1 MKVSEDKLLDYLD
14 GLLNKEESQA
24 IALAIETDT
33 ETANAFNA
41 LKTGKELA
49 ETAHIYDVMT
59 APDPSQKLKR
69 NKNLSSQKKSWLNW
83 IKFTPNM
90 IPVVSACMVVAFIG
104 GSQFKNIANLYMP
117 EPEDEYAEDINKKSE
132 KRIEEYDVAQNFV
145 ALKNRTRSVSIDEFE
160 QWSIANDIAVNIR
173 FRVNSQSEWENII
186 NGQNLN
192 EGEEL
197 EINIQSM
204 KKKYIN
210 VELQIQNKEDSIAII
225 ENLLLTPGNL
235 IKKSFRVDSDK
246 EEFKIIFYSRE
257 ENKEDFEKIG
267 IFTFNINN

>member
-24 IALAIETDT
+24 IAMAIETDK

-69 NKNLSSQKKSWLNW
+69 NKNLSSQKKSWFNW

-104 GSQFKNIANLYMP
+104 GLQFKNIENVNIP
-117 EPEDEYAEDINKKSE
+117 TPDEEHAEKIIKNFIKEE
-132 KRIEEYDVAQNFV
+132 KEFEVAINFV
-145 ALKNRTRSVSIDEFE
+145 PLKNITRSISLNEFE
-160 QWSIANDIAVNIR
+160 QWSIANNIAVNIR
-173 FRVNSQSEWENII
+173 SRVNSQSEWENII

-204 KKKYIN
+204 KN
-210 VELQIQNKEDSIAII
+210 R
-225 ENLLLTPGNL
+225 
-235 IKKSFRVDSDK
+235 KSLNADL
-246 EEFKIIFYSRE
+246 
-257 ENKEDFEKIG
+257 
-267 IFTFNINN
+267 

>member
-33 ETANAFNA
+33 ETAKEFNA
-41 LKTGKELA
+41 LRRGKELA

-59 APDPSQKLKR
+59 APDPSQNFKR
-69 NKNLSSQKKSWLNW
+69 ERNLSREKSSWFSW
-83 IKFTPNM
+83 IKLTPNM
-90 IPVVSACMVVAFIG
+90 LPALSACMVVAFIG

-117 EPEDEYAEDINKKSE
+117 EPEDEYAEDINNKSE

-145 ALKNRTRSVSIDEFE
+145 ALKNRTRSVSVDEFE

-173 FRVNSQSEWENII
+173 FRKDNQSEWENII
-186 NGQNLN
+186 NGQILN
-192 EGEEL
+192 KGEEL
-197 EINIQSM
+197 EINVQSM

-210 VELQIQNKEDSIAII
+210 VEWKIQNKEDSIAII

-246 EEFKIIFYSRE
+246 EEFKIVFYSRE